1 MVGVGES
8 TGSSST
14 ERRPLG
20 IAVAVLIIIAL
31 GTLTGCGVALAQHAS
46 GSVAPAISAAN
57 RQASAVCAR
66 TDPGSDFSIAVFA
79 KVAASAL
86 RQAHVTPNPWAKTS
100 PDTVIFACFVTRDS
114 RLAEGVFVDPSGG
127 STPVPVGTYNA
138 CLPPG
143 PAATAVTPAAICS
156 FRLVGS
162 PSRSINPAIAA
173 VLVVTVIA
181 AIWYVTRRRR
191 RQAAL

>member
-1 MVGVGES
+1 M
-8 TGSSST
+8 
-14 ERRPLG
+14 
-20 IAVAVLIIIAL
+20 AVLIIIAL

-143 PAATAVTPAAICS
+143 PAATAVTPAATAVTPAAICS